1 MHRKEVLDMEL
12 LANTMR
18 PERLK
23 DIVGQDNLAG
33 KDGLLTNLVKNGRL
47 FSMILWGKPGT
58 GKTSIANAL
67 VHELDKPYR
76 MLNATINN
84 KQDFDIVIEE
94 AKMNGEM
101 ILIMDE
107 IHRLNKDKQD
117 LLLPYVE
124 SGLIVLIGLTTSNPY
139 YSINPA
145 IRSRVQI
152 FELADLTEE
161 ALISGLKKAAKKFD
175 SLKID
180 KDSLKY
186 IANVANGDFRS
197 ALNTLEMAY
206 YISKDKKITLEILKN
221 IDDKP
226 VLYTDKNGNGHYE
239 LLSAFQKSI
248 RGSDVNAA
256 IYYMAMLLEIGD
268 LDSLFRRMTVI
279 AYEDIGLANP
289 GIGPKVHAAVEAVKM
304 LGIDEGRIPLAVV
317 VSEMALSPKS
327 NSAYLAINSALED
340 IRKGNIGDIPEVIKG
355 HSLKYR
361 YPHNFPPNYW
371 VDETYLPKEL
381 ENRIY
386 YSPKNNVY
394 EKNLYKVDR
403 ERRNKK

>member
-1 MHRKEVLDMEL
+1 MEL
-12 LANTMR
+12 IANTMR
-18 PERLK
+18 PKKLSE
-23 DIVGQDNLAG
+23 IIGQEALTGPN
-33 KDGLLTNLVKNGRL
+33 GLLTNLVKNKRL

-67 VHELDKPYR
+67 VSELDLPYR

-84 KQDFDIVIEE
+84 KTDFDIVIEE

-117 LLLPYVE
+117 LLLPYIE
-124 SGLIVLIGLTTSNPY
+124 SGLIILIGLTTSNPY

-152 FELADLTEE
+152 FELSDLSDE
-161 ALISGLKKAAKKFD
+161 AIIKGLKKAIKKLD
-175 SLKID
+175 DAHISAECL
-180 KDSLKY
+180 SY
-186 IANVANGDFRS
+186 IAHISNGDFRS

-206 YISKDKKITLEILKN
+206 YISSDKKITLDILKN
-221 IDDKP
+221 ISDKP

-256 IYYMAMLLEIGD
+256 IYYLAMLIEIGD
-268 LDSLFRRMTVI
+268 LDSIFRRMTVI

-289 GIGPKVHAAVEAVKM
+289 GIGPKVHAAIEAVKM
-304 LGIDEGRIPLAVV
+304 VGIDEGRIPLSVV
-317 VSEMALSPKS
+317 VCEMALSPKS
-327 NSAYLAINSALED
+327 NSAYLAIDSALAD
-340 IRKGNIGDIPEVIKG
+340 IRSGNIGNIPDVIKG
-355 HSLKYR
+355 HSSKYR
-361 YPHNFPPNYW
+361 YPHNYPPNYW
-371 VDETYLPKEL
+371 VDQTYLPIEL
-381 ENRIY
+381 KDRIY
-386 YSPKNNVY
+386 YKPKNNAY
-394 EKNLYKVDR
+394 ERNLAKGDR
-403 ERRNKK
+403 ERRNVK

>member
-1 MHRKEVLDMEL
+1 MEL
-12 LANTMR
+12 LANKER
-18 PERLK
+18 PTKLK
-23 DIVGQDNLAG
+23 EIIGQDALTG
-33 KDGLLTNLVKNGRL
+33 KDGLLTNLVKSRRI

-58 GKTSIANAL
+58 GKTSIATAL
-67 VHELDKPYR
+67 VNELQVPYR

-84 KQDFDIVIEE
+84 KSDFDIVIEE

-124 SGLIVLIGLTTSNPY
+124 SGLITLIGLTTANPY

-152 FELADLTEE
+152 FELKDLDDMS
-161 ALISGLKKAAKKFD
+161 IIKGLKRMCKKLD
-175 SLKID
+175 GISIKED
-180 KDSLKY
+180 ALKY
-186 IANVANGDFRS
+186 IANVSNGDFRS
-197 ALNTLEMAY
+197 AINTLEMAY
-206 YISKDKKITLEILKN
+206 YVSKDKKVTVEILKTIN
-221 IDDKP
+221 DKP

-256 IYYMAMLLEIGD
+256 IYYLGLLIEIGD

-289 GIGPKVHAAVEAVKM
+289 GMGPKVHAAVEAVKM
-304 LGIDEGRIPLAVV
+304 LGIDEGRIPLSVV
-317 VSEMALSPKS
+317 VSELALSPKS
-327 NSAYLAINSALED
+327 NSAYMAINMCLDD

-361 YPHNFPPNYW
+361 YPHEYPPNYW
-371 VDETYLPKEL
+371 VDETYLPDNLKS
-381 ENRIY
+381 RVY
-386 YSPKNNVY
+386 YTPKNNTY
-394 EKNLYKVDR
+394 EKNLYKIDQ
-403 ERRNKK
+403 ERRKKR

>member
-1 MHRKEVLDMEL
+1 MTMEL
-12 LANTMR
+12 LANTSR
-18 PERLK
+18 PTALK
-23 DIVGQDNLAG
+23 DIIGQDELAG
-33 KDGLLTNLVKNGRL
+33 KDGILTKLVKNKKL

-67 VHELDKPYR
+67 VTELGVPYR

-84 KQDFDIVIEE
+84 KTDFDIVIEE

-124 SGLIVLIGLTTSNPY
+124 SGLIILIGLTTSNPY

-152 FELADLTEE
+152 FELNDLTDED
-161 ALISGLKKAAKKFD
+161 IIKGLKRASKKMGGIKFE
-175 SLKID
+175 SEA
-180 KDSLKY
+180 LKY
-186 IANVANGDFRS
+186 IAATSNGDFRS

-206 YISKDKKITLEILKN
+206 YISTDKKITLDTLKK

-256 IYYMAMLLEIGD
+256 IYYLGLLIEIGD
-268 LDSLFRRMTVI
+268 LDSIFRRMTVI

-327 NSAYLAINSALED
+327 NSAYMAINIALDD

-361 YPHNFPPNYW
+361 YPHDYPPNYW
-371 VDETYLPKEL
+371 VDETYLPDNLKT
-381 ENRIY
+381 RKY
-386 YSPKNNVY
+386 YTPKNNNY
-394 EKNLYKVDR
+394 ERNLWKGDQ
-403 ERRNKK
+403 ERRKKK

>member
-1 MHRKEVLDMEL
+1 MEL
-12 LANTMR
+12 LANTSR
-18 PERLK
+18 PKKLK
-23 DIVGQDNLAG
+23 DIIGQESLTG
-33 KDGLLTNLVKNGRL
+33 KDGILTNLIKNKRL

-58 GKTSIANAL
+58 GKTSIALAL
-67 VHELDKPYR
+67 VEELGLSYR

-84 KQDFDIVIEE
+84 KSDFDIVIEE

-124 SGLIVLIGLTTSNPY
+124 SGLITLIGLTTSNPY

-152 FELADLTEE
+152 FELKDLSTED
-161 ALISGLKKAAKKFD
+161 IMKGLKRSSK
-175 SLKID
+175 SLEGISINN
-180 KDSLKY
+180 DSLKY
-186 IANVANGDFRS
+186 IASISNGDFRS
-197 ALNTLEMAY
+197 AMNTLEMAY
-206 YISKDKKITLEILKN
+206 YISKDKKITLDLLKK

-248 RGSDVNAA
+248 RGSDVDAA
-256 IYYMAMLLEIGD
+256 IYYLALLLEIGD

-304 LGIDEGRIPLAVV
+304 LGIDEGRIPLSVV

-327 NSAYLAINSALED
+327 NSAYMAIDLALSD

-361 YPHNFPPNYW
+361 YPHNYPPNYW
-371 VDETYLPKEL
+371 VDETYLPDNLK
-381 ENRIY
+381 NRKY
-386 YSPKNNVY
+386 YTPKNNSY
-394 EKNLYKVDR
+394 EKNLYKIDR
-403 ERRNKK
+403 ERRNKR